1 MTGEQITVVVLLV
14 LNFIVALVYLLY
26 GLLIK
31 GKQKNTDEKF
41 DRKKYVI
48 SFIVMLICPVGAAI
62 FLLFSVVLYKIFFRK
77 EVDLADVVFSKEK
90 VESMSRGD
98 DERERNFVPLEEA
111 LAISDKQSLRTLMLN
126 ILRGD
131 VSESLRSISYA
142 LNSSDTEAA
151 HYAASVLRDEL
162 NDFRSNVQKM
172 YDEMKENPEQMLEN
186 ALALLKYMNA
196 YLSQRVFTEMEQ
208 DTYVHMMAEVAATIV
223 TINED
228 ELLPEHYEWL
238 TTRFLEIK
246 DYEGCEYWAK
256 LCWLQYPNELISYT
270 SQLKM
275 YFEMGERQRFFSVM
289 QELKSSSVVIDKE
302 TLELIRTFS

>member
-1 MTGEQITVVVLLV
+1 MTETEIGILIVLIV
-14 LNFIVALVYLLY
+14 NFIIALIYLLY
-26 GLLIK
+26 GLFVG
-31 GKQKNTDEKF
+31 GKRHTTDQKF
-41 DRKKYVI
+41 DRRRYVI
-48 SFIVMLICPVGAAI
+48 SFIVMLLCPVAAPI
-62 FLLFSVVLYKIFFRK
+62 FLFFSKVLFKIFFRK

-131 VSESLRSISYA
+131 VSQSLRSISFA

-172 YDEMKENPEQMLEN
+172 YDEMRENPEETLDN

-208 DTYVHMMAEVAATIV
+208 VTYVQQMAEVAATIV

-228 ELLPEHYEWL
+228 EMLPEYYEWV
-238 TTRFLEIK
+238 TNRFLEIK

-289 QELKSSSVVIDKE
+289 QDLKASSVVIDKE